1 MISKK
6 YNLTG
11 LDKLHR
17 LTMTLLFKN
26 DIENTNDFV
35 VGEYITAFQLED
47 TTYEWYLGVI
57 DAIHPNNTIL
67 VSYLIWTDTK
77 GTMWVIS
84 DETEAEQILM

>member
-1 MISKK
+1 
-6 YNLTG
+6 
-11 LDKLHR
+11 
-17 LTMTLLFKN
+17 MTLLFKN

>member
-47 TTYEWYLGVI
+47 TTYE
-57 DAIHPNNTIL
+57 
-67 VSYLIWTDTK
+67 
-77 GTMWVIS
+77 
-84 DETEAEQILM
+84 

>member
-1 MISKK
+1 MINKE

-35 VGEYITAFQLED
+35 VGEYITAF
-47 TTYEWYLGVI
+47 
-57 DAIHPNNTIL
+57 
-67 VSYLIWTDTK
+67 
-77 GTMWVIS
+77 
-84 DETEAEQILM
+84 